1 MISQR
6 ESEISEFRHLR
17 FSEEKGTVQEIR
29 KKKNRKLEVSSAA
42 QRYSRAKSGN
52 EARPLFPRRKARRK
66 CEPKKQNK
74 SERLYKSKRE
84 RGLLRNPSEALKCAI
99 NCELIDPTDRVTSS
113 RKFATD
119 PFRSFGRRSARERS
133 RLLSVKIDF

>member
-1 MISQR
+1 MNCDFQR

-52 EARPLFPRRKARRK
+52 EARPLFRRGKREEKAVEKAKTKAKQIRKAL
-66 CEPKKQNK
+66 Q
-74 SERLYKSKRE
+74 
-84 RGLLRNPSEALKCAI
+84 I
-99 NCELIDPTDRVTSS
+99 
-113 RKFATD
+113 
-119 PFRSFGRRSARERS
+119 
-133 RLLSVKIDF
+133 